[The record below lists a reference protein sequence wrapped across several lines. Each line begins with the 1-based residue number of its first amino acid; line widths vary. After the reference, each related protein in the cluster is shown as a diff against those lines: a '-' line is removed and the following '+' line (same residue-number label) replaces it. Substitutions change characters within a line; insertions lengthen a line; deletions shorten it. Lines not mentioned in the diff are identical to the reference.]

1 MQSKI
6 LALALFA
13 LLAATVVDAGCCNDY
28 CDGLFSTA
36 SNCDATEPKKDVAGC
51 GSDNQEGNCD
61 CTWRYDGDKSESNGC
76 TSITATGGSSE
87 SKTWACTSALDYG
100 SNGKC
105 VDQWESF
112 GEALTAGFALAGG
125 LLIGIIVAAVVVPIV
140 IIILIV
146 WCLPTPA
153 STPKNTP
160 ERLPRED
167 SCTLPHSGLR
177 RDA

>member
-125 LLIGIIVAAVVVPIV
+125 LLVATPPPPSTSSEPKRAISKVDFPWVVNPQG
-140 IIILIV
+140 
-146 WCLPTPA
+146 LPLWA
-153 STPKNTP
+153 IAHRSSN
-160 ERLPRED
+160 
-167 SCTLPHSGLR
+167 
-177 RDA
+177 RDLVLF